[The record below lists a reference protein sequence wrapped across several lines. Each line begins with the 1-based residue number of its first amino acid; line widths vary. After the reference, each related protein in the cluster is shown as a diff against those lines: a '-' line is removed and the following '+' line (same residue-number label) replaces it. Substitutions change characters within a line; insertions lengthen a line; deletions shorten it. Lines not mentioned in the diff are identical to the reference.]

1 MAHNT
6 KSNNGAINAS
16 NLLAQLNSVAIT
28 RERDGNIKQAKMQG
42 MAYISEQAN
51 KTSKHGK
58 VYEVY
63 NATLLSEELRKAM
76 HLKDNDNKQRLN
88 YDKAQVIVQADDATL
103 AQFGIML
110 NRK

>member
-1 MAHNT
+1 MA
-6 KSNNGAINAS
+6 KSNNAS

-28 RERDGNIKQAKMQG
+28 RERDGNIKQAKLAG

-63 NATLLSEELRKAM
+63 NATLLNEETRNALHIKAC
-76 HLKDNDNKQRLN
+76 DTKQRLN
-88 YDKAQVIVQADDATL
+88 YGKAQVLLQYDSETL
-103 AQFGIML
+103 AQYNIVL